1 MTTQPTMFFAC
12 SSVYGTN
19 VTYQLA
25 DGRTRKD
32 PSTLYAFRTRA
43 ERDAWIEASPVDGSG
58 PGSRRLARAPRGV
71 DADLVARAALDLADE
86 QTAR

>member
-1 MTTQPTMFFAC
+1 MTTQPTLFFAC
-12 SSVYGTN
+12 SSIYGTN
-19 VTYQLA
+19 VTYQLP

-71 DADLVARAALDLADE
+71 DAAFVARDALDRADGL
-86 QTAR
+86 